1 MPTGSTLSPATTTPG
16 PRSALAA
23 GAMVLALL
31 ATGCAAE
38 DDGATD
44 TPGDEDTVQV
54 EAPEDETDVED
65 DAEAESQETD
75 TEETETE
82 ETEADGASDVSV
94 ETVGESPHAFVTG
107 QAPEG
112 PAVDVSGE
120 LIIGPGGY
128 MALAQDGQ
136 PQVLVFD
143 EDAEF
148 SFRDGA
154 PSVTTPEH
162 GTIEV
167 GEEVEFSGVEHPLDD
182 IDGIPSQ
189 RLGGADQQVL
199 FVTGD

>member
-1 MPTGSTLSPATTTPG
+1 MPTGSPLSPATTTPG

-23 GAMVLALL
+23 GAMVLSLL

-38 DDGATD
+38 DDAAVD
-44 TPGDEDTVQV
+44 APGDEDTAQV
-54 EAPEDETDVED
+54 ETPEDETSTEDDAED
-65 DAEAESQETD
+65 DAEAEA
-75 TEETETE
+75 EEA
-82 ETEADGASDVSV
+82 EADGASDVSV
-94 ETVGESPHAFVTG
+94 ETVGESPHAFVSG

-162 GTIEV
+162 GTVEV
-167 GEEVEFSGVEHPLDD
+167 GEEVDFTGVEHPLDD

-199 FVTGD
+199 FVTGE